1 MQVNELYL
9 PAVQTYNPIEPAF
22 TTCGGP
28 SDYVIP
34 VAWGAIS
41 RVIGECQSYRGD
53 VGQCLG
59 TFHSQDVD
67 TRDTPWGCLST
78 AVDSSSVCRVGANSQ
93 ATVAAVEPELKHNQQ
108 HQQQHQQHQ
117 QMRTL
122 KGSKSVVNPR
132 SAIIPDGGG
141 GFAPVKA
148 GMKNAQ
154 AANLFMSRDVYD
166 SPFLKRGLQ
175 STSDPAGWL
184 AGIPSYTNLRQQ
196 AEASTMTANEAWG
209 ACSSYGNYSAAP
221 TATLTSNQNTC
232 SSGNCVLGQYA

>member
-1 MQVNELYL
+1 MQVNEYYI
-9 PAVQTYNPIEPAF
+9 PAVQTYNTIEPAF

-28 SDYVIP
+28 DDYVIP

-41 RVIGECQSYRGD
+41 RVIGECQAYRGD

-67 TRDTPWGCLST
+67 TRDTPWGCLAT
-78 AVDSSSVCRVGANSQ
+78 AVNSSNVCRVGTNTQ
-93 ATVAAVEPELKHNQQ
+93 ATVSSSSLQPASQKKVQDDQSLLRSLKDKDTQPIV
-108 HQQQHQQHQ
+108 
-117 QMRTL
+117 MSRATL
-122 KGSKSVVNPR
+122 TTEKGKPN
-132 SAIIPDGGG
+132 
-141 GFAPVKA
+141 
-148 GMKNAQ
+148 NAQ
-154 AANLFMSRDVYD
+154 AANLFMSPDVFD

-196 AEASTMTANEAWG
+196 AEASTMTANEPWG

-221 TATLTSNQNTC
+221 NATLTSNNKC
-232 SSGNCVLGQYA
+232 SGNCVLGQYA

>member
-1 MQVNELYL
+1 MQVNEYYL
-9 PAVQTYNPIEPAF
+9 PAVQTYSPIEPAF

-28 SDYVIP
+28 ADYIIP

-41 RVIGECQSYRGD
+41 RVIGECQTYRGD

-78 AVDSSSVCRVGANSQ
+78 AVNSSNVCRVGANSE
-93 ATVAAVEPELKHNQQ
+93 TVAEPDAVEKGKNNYGN
-108 HQQQHQQHQ
+108 HQFVGGSQQ

-122 KGSKSVVNPR
+122 KGTQPHIYSR
-132 SAIIPDGGG
+132 DTIIPEGR
-141 GFAPVKA
+141 AE
-148 GMKNAQ
+148 GMKKNAQ
-154 AANLFMSRDVYD
+154 AANLFMSKDVYD

-184 AGIPSYTNLRQQ
+184 AGIPSYSNLRQQ

-221 TATLTSNQNTC
+221 TATLTSNSNSC
-232 SSGNCVLGQYA
+232 SGNCVLGQYA